1 MANGLQKLSFN
12 SDCLPNL
19 KKIPLENTPSP
30 ILQVKSLTIAFG
42 EREVVQDLSFQ
53 IAAGKTLAVVGES
66 GSGKSLTALSI
77 MGLLPADA
85 SVRGSIILESAGKPI
100 LLLNLEKSA
109 WQTVRGGQAGL
120 VFQEPMSA
128 LNPLISVGEQV
139 AEAIRAH
146 QILSTQESAAQAL
159 DWLRRVK
166 LPLPEELYKRFP
178 HQLSGGQKQRV
189 IIAMALCNQPA
200 LLIADEPTT
209 ALDAT
214 VQQEIMLLLRE
225 LQQETGTALLFITHD
240 LALAA
245 DIADDVL
252 VLYRGQ
258 AVEQGAIESVFR
270 QPQNAYT
277 KALLQCRPAG
287 RKKGERLPQV
297 SDFLEDTVPEKLPV
311 ETVSKPLVI
320 QSEEEKAA
328 TILLSVLGLT
338 VQYEQRGGAPF
349 VAVKD
354 VSFNLHAGEVLGLI
368 GESGCGKSTIAKAL
382 MGLAPVHEGNI
393 ALRGQ
398 NLHKLNA
405 KAWKAVRRQMQIV
418 FQDPAASLNPRITI
432 GAAIMEPMLAHGLCK
447 AREARTEMLRLLEI
461 VGLPAE
467 SAARYPHSF
476 SGGQKQRIGIARAL
490 SLKPQILI
498 CDESVSAL
506 DVSVQAQILNL
517 LNDLKTQLGLS
528 YIFISHDLN
537 VVRYISDTVL
547 VMQAGKIVEWG
558 DSETVFGNPKNAYT
572 QRLLDAVPAG
582 I

>member
-1 MANGLQKLSFN
+1 M
-12 SDCLPNL
+12 
-19 KKIPLENTPSP
+19 
-30 ILQVKSLTIAFG
+30 LQVKALSISFG
-42 EREVVQDLSFQ
+42 EREVVHKLSFR
-53 IAAGKTLAVVGES
+53 ISAGKTLAVVGES

-85 SVRGSIILESAGKPI
+85 SVSGEIMLTPESDSIALLHLQSA
-100 LLLNLEKSA
+100 A
-109 WQTVRGGQAGL
+109 WQQVRGGKAGL

-128 LNPLISVGEQV
+128 LNPLIKVGEQV

-146 QILSTQESAAQAL
+146 QDVNPKQAATQAL
-159 DWLRRVK
+159 EWLQKVQ
-166 LPLPEELYKRFP
+166 LPNPEELYKRFP

-189 IIAMALCNQPA
+189 IIAMALCNKPA

-214 VQQEIMLLLRE
+214 VQQEVMLLLRE
-225 LQQETGTALLFITHD
+225 LQEETGTALLFITHD

-252 VLYRGQ
+252 VLYQGK
-258 AVEQGAIESVFR
+258 AVEQGPIQKVFR
-270 QPQNAYT
+270 HPENGYT

-297 SDFLEDTVPEKLPV
+297 SDFLEGTVPAKSPV
-311 ETVSKPLVI
+311 ERAASPLVF

-328 TILLSVLGLT
+328 AILLSVLGLT
-338 VQYEQRGGAPF
+338 VQYEQRGKSPF
-349 VAVKD
+349 VAVND

-382 MGLAPVHEGNI
+382 MGLAPVHAGTI
-393 ALRGQ
+393 ALHGES
-398 NLHKLNA
+398 LHKLNA

-418 FQDPAASLNPRITI
+418 FQDPAASLNPRLTV
-432 GAAIMEPMLAHGLCK
+432 GEAIMEPMLAHGLCNR
-447 AREARTEMLRLLEI
+447 REARTEMLRLLEI

-490 SLKPQILI
+490 SLKPRILI

-517 LNDLKTQLGLS
+517 LNDLKTRLGLS

-558 DSETVFGNPKNAYT
+558 DSETVFGNPAHKCT
-572 QRLLDAVPAG
+572 KRLLDAVPSHPHPRPLSKG
-582 I
+582 EGR

>member
-1 MANGLQKLSFN
+1 MHRLA
-12 SDCLPNL
+12 
-19 KKIPLENTPSP
+19 
-30 ILQVKSLTIAFG
+30 
-42 EREVVQDLSFQ
+42 FQ
-53 IAAGKTLAVVGES
+53 ISAGKTLAVVGES

-85 SVRGSIILESAGKPI
+85 SVSGEI
-100 LLLNLEKSA
+100 LLTPEAQSIALLHLQKNA
-109 WQTVRGGQAGL
+109 WQQVRGRQAGL

-139 AEAIRAH
+139 AEAIRTH
-146 QILSTQESAAQAL
+146 QNISTKEAAAQAL
-159 DWLRRVK
+159 DWLRRVQ
-166 LPLPEELYKRFP
+166 LPLLEALYKRFP

-189 IIAMALCNQPA
+189 IIAMALCNKPA

-214 VQQEIMLLLRE
+214 VQQEIMLLLRA
-225 LQQETGTALLFITHD
+225 LQQETGTAMLFITHD

-245 DIADDVL
+245 DIADTVL
-252 VLYRGQ
+252 VLYQGK
-258 AVEQGAIESVFR
+258 AVEQGAIETVF
-270 QPQNAYT
+270 QNPQNAYT
-277 KALLQCRPAG
+277 KALLQCRPAA

-297 SDFLEDTVPEKLPV
+297 SDFLEGPVPAAMPV
-311 ETVSKPLVI
+311 EGHLPPVQTEPETENKDAV
-320 QSEEEKAA
+320 
-328 TILLSVLGLT
+328 LLSVSGMY
-338 VQYEQRGGAPF
+338 VAYEQRGQPPF
-349 VAVKD
+349 VAVD
-354 VSFNLHAGEVLGLI
+354 GVTFDLHAGEVLGLI
-368 GESGCGKSTIAKAL
+368 GESGCGKSTVAKAL
-382 MGLAPVHEGNI
+382 MGLVPIKGGSISLH
-393 ALRGQ
+393 GQ
-398 NLHKLNA
+398 SLHQRNA
-405 KAWKAVRRQMQIV
+405 GAWKAVRRQMQIV
-418 FQDPAASLNPRITI
+418 FQDPAASLNPRLTV
-432 GAAIMEPMLAHGLCK
+432 GEAIMEPMRVHRLCNT
-447 AREARTEMLRLLEI
+447 REAYTEMLRLLDI

-467 SAARYPHSF
+467 SATRYPHSF

-517 LNDLKTQLGLS
+517 LNDLKTRLGLS

-558 DSETVFGNPKNAYT
+558 DAETVLRNPVHEYT
-572 QRLLDAVPAG
+572 KRLLEAVPAG

>member
-1 MANGLQKLSFN
+1 MVHALSF
-12 SDCLPNL
+12 
-19 KKIPLENTPSP
+19 K
-30 ILQVKSLTIAFG
+30 
-42 EREVVQDLSFQ
+42 

-85 SVRGSIILESAGKPI
+85 TVSGAITLTPGATSIA
-100 LLLNLEKSA
+100 LLHLQKSG
-109 WQTVRGGQAGL
+109 WQTIRGGKAGL

-128 LNPLISVGEQV
+128 LNPLMRVGEQV

-146 QILSTQESAAQAL
+146 QQISRKAAAEQSL
-159 DWLRRVK
+159 RWLRRVK
-166 LPLPEELYKRFP
+166 LPAPEELYNRFP

-189 IIAMALCNQPA
+189 IIAMALCNKPA

-245 DIADDVL
+245 DIADEAL
-252 VLYRGQ
+252 VLYKGQ
-258 AVEQGAIESVFR
+258 VMEQGALEKVFR
-270 QPQNAYT
+270 QPQNPYT
-277 KALLQCRPAG
+277 QALLQCRPAG
-287 RKKGERLPQV
+287 RKKGKRLPQV
-297 SDFLEDTVPEKLPV
+297 SDFLEGNLKEPPVTEAVLPEAKD
-311 ETVSKPLVI
+311 PLV
-320 QSEEEKAA
+320 
-328 TILLSVLGLT
+328 LLSATNLT
-338 VQYEQRGGAPF
+338 VQYTQRGQLPF
-349 VAVKD
+349 TAVDD
-354 VSFNLHAGEVLGLI
+354 VSFNLHTGEVLGLI

-382 MGLAPVHEGNI
+382 MGLVPIHKGSI
-393 ALRGQ
+393 SLHGQ
-398 NLHKLNA
+398 TLHKLHS
-405 KAWKAVRRQMQIV
+405 KEWKAVRRQMQIV
-418 FQDPAASLNPRITI
+418 FQDPAASLNPRLTI
-432 GAAIMEPMLAHGLCK
+432 GEAIAEPMLAHRLCN
-447 AREARTEMLRLLEI
+447 AREARAETRRLLEI

-467 SAARYPHSF
+467 SVGRHPHSF

-517 LNDLKTQLGLS
+517 LNELKGCLGLS
-528 YIFISHDLN
+528 YVFISHDLN

-547 VMQAGKIVEWG
+547 VMQSGKIVESG
-558 DSETVFGNPKNAYT
+558 PAEKVFSAPEQAYT
-572 QRLLDAVPAG
+572 QRLLDAVPAVV
-582 I
+582 

>member
-1 MANGLQKLSFN
+1 MEN
-12 SDCLPNL
+12 SP
-19 KKIPLENTPSP
+19 PPV
-30 ILQVKSLTIAFG
+30 LQVLNLTIAFG
-42 EREVVQDLSFQ
+42 EREVVQNLNFR

-66 GSGKSLTALSI
+66 GSGKSLTALSV

-85 SVRGSIILESAGKPI
+85 SVRGRIILEPAGKPI
-100 LLLNLEKSA
+100 LLLSLEKSA

-139 AEAIRAH
+139 AEAIRTH
-146 QILSTQESAAQAL
+146 QILSTKESSAQAL

-166 LPLPEELYKRFP
+166 LPHPEELYKRYP

-225 LQQETGTALLFITHD
+225 LQQETGTAMLFITHD

-245 DIADDVL
+245 NIADEVL

-297 SDFLEDTVPEKLPV
+297 SDFLEGMVPAKLPM
-311 ETVSKPLVI
+311 ENVSPPLVI
-320 QSEEEKAA
+320 HSEQEKTA

-338 VQYEQRGGAPF
+338 VQYEQRGQAPF
-349 VAVKD
+349 VAVND

-382 MGLAPVHEGNI
+382 MGLAPVQKGNI
-393 ALRGQ
+393 SLYGQ
-398 NLHKLNA
+398 TLHKLNA
-405 KAWKAVRRQMQIV
+405 KAWKQVRRQMQIV
-418 FQDPAASLNPRITI
+418 FQDPAASLNPRLTV
-432 GAAIMEPMLAHGLCK
+432 GDAIMEPMLVHGLCNK
-447 AREARTEMLRLLEI
+447 REARTEMLRLLEI

-467 SAARYPHSF
+467 SATRYPHSF

-517 LNDLKTQLGLS
+517 LNDLKMRLGLS
-528 YIFISHDLN
+528 YVFISHDLN

-558 DSETVFGNPKNAYT
+558 DSETVFGNPKSAYT
-572 QRLLDAVPAG
+572 QRLLDAVPAMV
-582 I
+582 